1 MPAPILIAA
10 VAGAFG
16 VKGLVKLKT
25 FTADPASVADYGPL
39 SNEDGSRRFKVS
51 LAQQPKGDIII
62 ARLDG
67 VPTRE
72 AAEAIKGLRLYIDRS
87 ALPPAEDVD
96 DFYLADLIGLEARL
110 ANGDVVG
117 MIKAVH
123 NHGAGDILEVVQQA
137 EKPKLFAFTTEIV
150 PVVDIAAGFVVIE
163 PPGEVEVG
171 PEGEAEAEDD
181 AP

>member
-25 FTADPASVADYGPL
+25 FTADPAAVADYGPL
-39 SNEDGSRRFKVS
+39 SNEDGTRRFKVT

-72 AAEAIKGLRLYIDRS
+72 AAEAVKGLRLYIDRS
-87 ALPPAEDVD
+87 ALPPAEDED

-110 ANGDVVG
+110 ANGEVIG
-117 MIKAVH
+117 TIKAVH
-123 NHGAGDILEVVQQA
+123 NHGAGDILEVAQQA

-150 PVVDIAAGFVVIE
+150 PVVDLAQGFVVIE
-163 PPGEVEVG
+163 PPGEIEVG
-171 PEGEAEAEDD
+171 PEGEAAPEDEA
-181 AP
+181 P